1 MRIGTHPARL
11 GSATKPIPGFN
22 LEIINNTSI
31 EQKPSERLLGDICL
45 KYPLPPGFSKG
56 IYNNEALFH
65 KTYMTQH
72 PGYYTT
78 GDAGYLDEEGYV
90 HVVSR
95 LDDVI
100 NTAGHRLSTSQME
113 DVLNNHPGVAESAVV
128 GVLDPLKG
136 EIPVGFVVAQGIL
149 QPGEAA
155 LL

>member
-1 MRIGTHPARL
+1 
-11 GSATKPIPGFN
+11 
-22 LEIINNTSI
+22 
-31 EQKPSERLLGDICL
+31 
-45 KYPLPPGFSKG
+45 
-56 IYNNEALFH
+56 
-65 KTYMTQH
+65 MTQH

-113 DVLNNHPGVAESAVV
+113 DVLNNHPEVAESAVV

-136 EIPVGFVVAQGIL
+136 EVPVGFVVTQGVLEEEQVARLQEALVREIRREIGPVASYRLSLIVTKLPKTRSGKIL
-149 QPGEAA
+149 RKVLRQMCNR
-155 LL
+155 